1 MLCGIFSVDD
11 AVRRK
16 RPQLLAAAEPL
27 RPQIEAYE
35 NLCRTIGVDYADV
48 ALAWVLQRD
57 GVTSPIIGPRT
68 IAQLDANVATL
79 DITLDAEILA
89 TLDEIWP
96 GEKNQAP
103 EAYAW

>member
-1 MLCGIFSVDD
+1 
-11 AVRRK
+11 
-16 RPQLLAAAEPL
+16 
-27 RPQIEAYE
+27 
-35 NLCRTIGVDYADV
+35 
-48 ALAWVLQRD
+48 VLQRD

-79 DITLDAEILA
+79 DITLDAEVLA

>member
-1 MLCGIFSVDD
+1 
-11 AVRRK
+11 
-16 RPQLLAAAEPL
+16 
-27 RPQIEAYE
+27 
-35 NLCRTIGVDYADV
+35 V

-68 IAQLDANVATL
+68 LAQLDANVATL
-79 DITLDAEILA
+79 DITLDAEVLA
-89 TLDEIWP
+89 ALDEIWP